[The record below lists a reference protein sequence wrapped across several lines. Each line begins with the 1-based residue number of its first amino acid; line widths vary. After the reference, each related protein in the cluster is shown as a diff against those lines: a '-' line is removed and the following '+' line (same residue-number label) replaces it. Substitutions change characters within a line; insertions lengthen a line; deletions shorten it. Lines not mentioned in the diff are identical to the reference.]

1 MKKLINQPNLIV
13 FLLTLAVLLP
23 QGARAQGKDAS
34 DYFYFY
40 TERSAD
46 GMPIKTES
54 YSANFYEGKFNFPL
68 LYNGQQLS
76 NISFTSSNESV
87 ATIDANGGV
96 VAVGVGT
103 TTITASFPGGDG
115 FNPCS
120 ASYTL
125 ELTDGRAELTDM
137 GVMFS
142 SSTATATYGDASVTV
157 PRLEQGQLTGESF
170 SYSSSDTGVAT
181 VDESSGAVTVVGV
194 GSTTVSAAF
203 EGNDWIKPDS
213 VSYTLTVNAK
223 AVTVSGFTA
232 SNKTYDGTTSA
243 TLSGGTVTG
252 LVGND
257 VVTASAMGAFADAN
271 VGTGKTVTISGLTL
285 GGTNAN
291 NYELDAS
298 KSQSSTTAD
307 ITAKEA
313 TLSWSNISFT
323 YDGQEH
329 VPTATVSNLVSGD
342 ACTVT
347 VEGAQTNAGDYTAT
361 ATALSNSNYKLPA
374 TVTQGFTISKATPTL
389 TFSAS
394 SASAKLKD
402 AFTPPTLTTD
412 PSGLT
417 VSYSSSNMDVATVDA
432 NSGVVTLVSVG
443 TTEITASFAGNSNY
457 NEASAKYTLSVGKAD
472 AVAVEL
478 SFASATVSA
487 VYGDEVVAPELN
499 NPQQLPVTWSSN
511 DERVATVDANSGAI
525 IIIGTGSAVISA
537 TFAGNDDYLAKTASF
552 TLTVS
557 KGRAWVA
564 FEKGIVTATLG
575 EDFEPPVLMTNPE
588 GLAVVYSSSNTNV
601 ATVDETTGEVTLI
614 GVGTTRITAT
624 FPGDNNLE
632 SDYHYYDLTV
642 EANLDPIVK
651 EVDYVMQES
660 DFVNPD
666 GTDKDLSNVIIHD
679 ILFTLKDTGSETGD
693 GYDSEDNCIVI
704 NTVTKLSALETLLR
718 SGVQPGTAEY
728 AEKFT
733 GLTFLVPA
741 GEGYI
746 IIESQESNGY
756 QLMVKVGTNDP
767 VSIYQTER
775 DFYNIPYSSTKE
787 SYVYLWNGGTDVV
800 AASRNRIIHKGKKTM
815 GDVKVHTVSYKL
827 KAASGIE
834 TVGYGEGE
842 NDERWYDLNGRR
854 IEKPLKKGLYIR
866 NGQKVV
872 VM

>member
-511 DERVATVDANSGAI
+511 NERVATVDANSGAI

-651 EVDYVMQES
+651 EVDYVMDGN

-842 NDERWYDLNGRR
+842 NDERWSDLNGRR

>member
-1 MKKLINQPNLIV
+1 M
-13 FLLTLAVLLP
+13 
-23 QGARAQGKDAS
+23 
-34 DYFYFY
+34 
-40 TERSAD
+40 
-46 GMPIKTES
+46 
-54 YSANFYEGKFNFPL
+54 
-68 LYNGQQLS
+68 
-76 NISFTSSNESV
+76 
-87 ATIDANGGV
+87 
-96 VAVGVGT
+96 
-103 TTITASFPGGDG
+103 
-115 FNPCS
+115 
-120 ASYTL
+120 
-125 ELTDGRAELTDM
+125 
-137 GVMFS
+137 
-142 SSTATATYGDASVTV
+142 
-157 PRLEQGQLTGESF
+157 
-170 SYSSSDTGVAT
+170 
-181 VDESSGAVTVVGV
+181 SG
-194 GSTTVSAAF
+194 VSATGF
-203 EGNDWIKPDS
+203 
-213 VSYTLTVNAK
+213 
-223 AVTVSGFTA
+223 SG
-232 SNKTYDGTTSA
+232 TYDGAAHGITVTAPEGATVKYGTSA
-243 TLSGGTVTG
+243 GSY
-252 LVGND
+252 
-257 VVTASAMGAFADAN
+257 S
-271 VGTGKTVTISGLTL
+271 
-285 GGTNAN
+285 
-291 NYELDAS
+291 LDAS
-298 KSQSSTTAD
+298 PTYTNVGDNIVYYQVSMTGHNPESGSATVS
-307 ITAKEA
+307 ITALEA
-313 TLSWSNISFT
+313 ALSWSNTSFT
-323 YDGQEH
+323 YDGQAH

-402 AFTPPTLTTD
+402 AFTPPTLTSD

-443 TTEITASFAGNSNY
+443 TTEITASFVGNDNY

-651 EVDYVMQES
+651 EVDYVMDGN

-800 AASRNRIIHKGKKTM
+800 ASRSRIIQKGRKS
-815 GDVKVHTVSYKL
+815 GANVKVHTVSYKL

>member
-157 PRLEQGQLTGESF
+157 PRLEQGQLIGESF

-347 VEGAQTNAGDYTAT
+347 VEGTQTNAGDYTAT

-511 DERVATVDANSGAI
+511 NERVATVDANSGAI

-651 EVDYVMQES
+651 EVDYVMDGN

>member
-96 VAVGVGT
+96 VAVGVGST
-103 TTITASFPGGDG
+103 IITASFPGGDG

-203 EGNDWIKPDS
+203 EGNDWIKPGS

-257 VVTASAMGAFADAN
+257 VVTASATGAFADAN

-313 TLSWSNISFT
+313 TLSWSSTSFT

-800 AASRNRIIHKGKKTM
+800 AASRNRTIFRGKKS
-815 GDVKVHTVSYKL
+815 GINVKVHTVSYKL

-834 TVGYGEGE
+834 AVGYGEDGA
-842 NDERWYDLNGRR
+842 DERWYDLNGRR

>member
-157 PRLEQGQLTGESF
+157 PRLEQGQLIGESF

-243 TLSGGTVTG
+243 TLSGGTVKG
-252 LVGND
+252 LLANY
-257 VVTASAMGAFADAN
+257 VVTASAMGAYADAN

-347 VEGAQTNAGDYTAT
+347 VEGTQTNAGDYTAT

-511 DERVATVDANSGAI
+511 NERVATVDANSGAI

-651 EVDYVMQES
+651 EVDYVMDGN

>member
-511 DERVATVDANSGAI
+511 NERVATVDANSGAI

-651 EVDYVMQES
+651 EVDYVMDGN